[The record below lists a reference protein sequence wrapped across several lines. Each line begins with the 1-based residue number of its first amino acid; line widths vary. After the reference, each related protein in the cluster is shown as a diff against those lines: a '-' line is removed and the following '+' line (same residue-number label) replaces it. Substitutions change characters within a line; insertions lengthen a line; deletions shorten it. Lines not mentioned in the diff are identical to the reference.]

1 MTDIEPILT
10 KMVEGYRRKVR
21 RGLAMTVNLEISD
34 ESDASRTWHVAI
46 APGGEVTLHP
56 GRAAET
62 HFDLQTSP
70 AMLRRIDAGELT
82 ALTAAGREH
91 VTQSAPLDIRP
102 AEGVAM
108 TRELLT
114 EMYAFLQHFFNPSV
128 PERVP
133 LGEAHARLVH
143 GAHAIPLY
151 YCPGFRSA
159 WYRLNPG
166 ERLNEPGDTNPF
178 PQAFVF
184 IEGAGFAKIGDK
196 TVPVKAN
203 EAYYI
208 PPGADHVVW
217 TEGEETLE
225 LIFLAWGEEA

>member
-1 MTDIEPILT
+1 MTDVEHILT
-10 KMVEGYRRKVR
+10 TLGQSYRAKVR
-21 RGLAMTVNLEISD
+21 QDLALTVNLEISD
-34 ESDASRTWHVAI
+34 ESGRSRTWHVI
-46 APGGEVTLHP
+46 VAPGGDVALHR
-56 GRAAET
+56 GRAADAQ
-62 HFDLQTSP
+62 FDLQTS
-70 AMLRRIDAGELT
+70 AETLRRIDAGELT

-91 VTQSAPLDIRP
+91 LSQPAPLDIRP
-102 AEGVAM
+102 GDGVEM
-108 TRELLT
+108 TRERLT
-114 EMYAFLQHFFNPSV
+114 AMYAFLQHFFNPSV

-159 WYRLNPG
+159 WYRVNPG

-178 PQAFVF
+178 PQAFIF
-184 IEGAGFAKIGDK
+184 IKGTGVAKIGDE
-196 TVPVKAN
+196 TVPVKAD

-217 TEGEETLE
+217 TEGDDALE